1 MSIGKLV
8 KGALRTAYKAKTA
21 PLQAANRVARTIAP
35 NTKIATALA
44 ALATPGIL
52 NSGPSKKATGLK
64 KKTGAGKVAQK
75 GGTTER
81 THNTKPTAKR
91 IKGNAARRGTYTS
104 RKRTG
109 EGDQGSYSNIMP
121 TMGMPG
127 DDMSTIAR
135 RPNRARRMKAGG
147 LAIKGQGKAFLKSK
161 R

>member
-1 MSIGKLV
+1 MAIGKIV
-8 KGALRTAYKAKTA
+8 KEALRKAYKAKTA

-44 ALATPGIL
+44 AAASPKILASSAGKGKAGAI
-52 NSGPSKKATGLK
+52 KK
-64 KKTGAGKVAQK
+64 GAGKVAQK

-81 THNTKPTAKR
+81 TPPSKPTAKR